1 MSGMTA
7 VFLVSSLHNKFCWRS
22 FDYDIIIANNHAE
35 ILRISTS
42 TFKAN
47 ILIFSILVT
56 TNQKKKQLQNTD
68 SFNPSLVYFSA
79 CAKQVGSLCRVTVD
93 CGEASNISLDYA
105 GSFSPQTD
113 WLCFVRTIVH
123 RVLCSQCSLSVFC
136 KLSLNN
142 TITWQLAAQS
152 HYLHLKH
159 SIQMHVYLIKESLN
173 FPNLCSVIDK
183 YLNQA
188 NVIRRTTSSHFVK

>member
-1 MSGMTA
+1 MSN
-7 VFLVSSLHNKFCWRS
+7 VWDDSSLSCLKSPQYCFAGDHLTMILLS
-22 FDYDIIIANNHAE
+22 QIIMQKYFGS
-35 ILRISTS
+35 LPLLLKR
-42 TFKAN
+42 TFW
-47 ILIFSILVT
+47 LVIFSILVT

-173 FPNLCSVIDK
+173 FPNLELLI
-183 YLNQA
+183 
-188 NVIRRTTSSHFVK
+188 

>member
-1 MSGMTA
+1 MTCLLSN
-7 VFLVSSLHNKFCWRS
+7 VWDDSSLSCLKSPQYCFAGDHLTILLS
-22 FDYDIIIANNHAE
+22 QIIMQKYFGS
-35 ILRISTS
+35 LPLLLKR
-42 TFKAN
+42 TFW
-47 ILIFSILVT
+47 LVIFSILVT

-159 SIQMHVYLIKESLN
+159 SIAFKCMFIWSKNLWIFRIYVQLLTNIWTKQM
-173 FPNLCSVIDK
+173 
-183 YLNQA
+183 
-188 NVIRRTTSSHFVK
+188 

>member
-1 MSGMTA
+1 MIVRFKIKHNAIKVSGNKSLF
-7 VFLVSSLHNKFCWRS
+7 VLSLPKKNSYRIQIHPIRLWYIFLRVQS
-22 FDYDIIIANNHAE
+22 
-35 ILRISTS
+35 
-42 TFKAN
+42 
-47 ILIFSILVT
+47 
-56 TNQKKKQLQNTD
+56 KKDL
-68 SFNPSLVYFSA
+68 YA
-79 CAKQVGSLCRVTVD
+79 RVTVD

-159 SIQMHVYLIKESLN
+159 SIQIHVYLIKESLN